1 MVTLTRENQH
11 DDSLLPDLANN
22 IIYPIIRS
30 TSKKNTNKKSLNLGS
45 KNGSLVGCFT
55 YHDGNMVETSK
66 PWLFHHAGPQRP
78 PFPPPGQPQRSASP
92 AGNRHKHHQGI
103 KTIHVF
109 GKTCASIAFIL
120 AIIFDGWR
128 FGFAITLM
136 YWLYLKKHGFN
147 PPNDNCHQIHDK
159 PMDFRQISFSKIGI
173 HTVLA
178 QLSYKEN
185 YPVPKTEKRYMLTA

>member
-30 TSKKNTNKKSLNLGS
+30 TSKKPTNKKTLNLGS

-66 PWLFHHAGPQRP
+66 PWLFHRAGPQRP

-109 GKTCASIAFIL
+109 GKKDMCFYCFYFSHHFWWMTFWFCQN
-120 AIIFDGWR
+120 FD
-128 FGFAITLM
+128 
-136 YWLYLKKHGFN
+136 
-147 PPNDNCHQIHDK
+147 
-159 PMDFRQISFSKIGI
+159 
-173 HTVLA
+173 V
-178 QLSYKEN
+178 LSYGFMINQWISDKSVSQKLG
-185 YPVPKTEKRYMLTA
+185 YTQCWPSYHTKKTIPLPRQRKDTCWRHRCGLTLRKSNE